1 MMQSSIDKT
10 AEFQR
15 MRARLLSI
23 VGRMLGSRAEAED
36 VVQEVWLKW
45 HAADAAALHTPPAW
59 LTTVAT
65 RLALDRL
72 RRLAAERAARE
83 SEWIAEPWR
92 DECAPSAEDVASR
105 ASSLDAGLTVLVERL
120 SPDERAAFVLHEAF
134 DCDYASIAD
143 VVGKTPAHCRQ
154 LVHRAR
160 ERLHREPDRAVRR
173 AETAETDLRRGTL
186 DRLAEALE
194 TGDAGLAMQLF
205 AANPTFTVDGFP
217 ASRQHAETPA
227 AAAATT
233 AMAFVDK
240 SWALAGPGLRAHA
253 LAIRGVGYLALS
265 AHGEIVA
272 LVAVSF
278 AGAAIGRVEISTDAA
293 MIEAVNS
300 AFGLHAVQ
308 ALLAAVRRRAFASFA
323 VA

>member
-1 MMQSSIDKT
+1 MTHSSIDKT
-10 AEFQR
+10 AEFER
-15 MRARLLSI
+15 TRARLTSI
-23 VGRMLGSRAEAED
+23 VGRVLGSRAEAED

-45 HAADAAALHTPPAW
+45 QAADAAALHTPPAW

-83 SEWIAEPWR
+83 SGWIVEPWR
-92 DECAPSAEDVASR
+92 DEHAPSAEEAVSN
-105 ASSLDAGLTVLVERL
+105 ASSLDAGLALLVERL

-160 ERLHREPDRAVRR
+160 ERLQRAPDRAGRSTVAGERR
-173 AETAETDLRRGTL
+173 ATL

-194 TGDAGLAMQLF
+194 TGDARLAMQLF
-205 AANPTFTVDGFP
+205 AAHPTFIVDG
-217 ASRQHAETPA
+217 RA
-227 AAAATT
+227 AARQDAQAPAPAATT
-233 AMAFVDK
+233 AMAMAMTLVETSRDLCGR
-240 SWALAGPGLRAHA
+240 ALEVHP
-253 LAIRGVGYLALS
+253 LAIKGMGYIALS
-265 AHGEIVA
+265 SNGEIVA

-278 AGAAIGRVEISTDAA
+278 ADRAIGGVEISTDAA
-293 MIEAVNS
+293 IVAMMNR
-300 AFGLHAVQ
+300 AFGRRTVE
-308 ALLAAVRRRAFASFA
+308 ALLAALSRRVCAPIA

>member
-1 MMQSSIDKT
+1 MTHSSIDKT

-15 MRARLLSI
+15 MRARLTSI
-23 VGRMLGSRAEAED
+23 VARMLASRAEAED

-45 HAADAAALHTPPAW
+45 QAADAAALHTPPAW
-59 LTTVAT
+59 LTIVAT

-92 DECAPSAEDVASR
+92 DEFAPSAEEAALK
-105 ASSLDAGLTVLVERL
+105 ASSLDAGLMLLVERL

-143 VVGKTPAHCRQ
+143 FVGKTPAHCRQ

-160 ERLHREPDRAVRR
+160 ERLHREPDRAGRR
-173 AETAETDLRRGTL
+173 GADEPRRGTL
-186 DRLAEALE
+186 DRLSEALE
-194 TGDAGLAMQLF
+194 TGDVALAMQVFTATATLSIDGRE
-205 AANPTFTVDGFP
+205 ALRAN
-217 ASRQHAETPA
+217 AETPI

-233 AMAFVDK
+233 AMALVEE
-240 SWALAGPGLRAHA
+240 SRALGGGTVCAHP
-253 LAIRGVGYLALS
+253 LAIDGAGYLALS
-265 AHGEIVA
+265 AQGEIVA

-278 AGAAIGRVEISTDAA
+278 ADMAIGHVEITTDGAIVAA
-293 MIEAVNS
+293 MNR
-300 AFGLHAVQ
+300 AFGRHAVE
-308 ALLAAVRRRAFASFA
+308 ALLAAVRQQAFAA
-323 VA
+323 LPVA